1 MPMSERRKLK
11 KDIKYIRQYYPGC
24 DVSSFRRKKIIDP
37 DKRLIKIRN
46 VPDDDIIRLLGHRA
60 AGSLYSSLHP
70 PLDELIEKFDPI
82 KELVEASDGAKMG
95 DRMKFVQFIDGM
107 IGPHAPWLRM
117 RSYFNRFRGVDTVI
131 DAGKVLLEM
140 RERDVEAA
148 VKPLIE
154 TEVFD
159 TARTYL
165 RSINPEGYSHRM
177 DETELLFDVRRRC
190 LLNFETGYIDYVKD
204 MNAETLDKPITLG
217 FPVDSVDARSINVM
231 YRWDLNPYKGRTEI
245 LMLLSRIVQIKIL
258 GGFKPDL
265 LNNY

>member
-11 KDIKYIRQYYPGC
+11 KDVKYVRQFYPGL
-24 DVSSFRRKKIIDP
+24 DGSSFRRKKIMDP

-70 PLDELIEKFDPI
+70 PLDELIEKYDPI
-82 KELVEASDGAKMG
+82 KELIEATDGAKMG
-95 DRMKFVQFIDGM
+95 DRMKFVQFIDTM
-107 IGPHAPWLRM
+107 IGPHAPWLRL
-117 RSYFNRFRGVDTVI
+117 RSYFNRFRGVDTVLN
-131 DAGKVLLEM
+131 AGTVLLEM
-140 RERDVEAA
+140 RERDCEAA

-165 RSINPEGYSHRM
+165 RSINPEGYSHRT
-177 DETELLFDVRRRC
+177 DETELVFDVRRRC
-190 LLNFETGYIDYVKD
+190 ILNFDTGYVDYVKD

-231 YRWDLNPYKGRTEI
+231 YWWDLNSFKNRTEI
-245 LMLLSRIVQIKIL
+245 LMLLSRIAQIKIL
-258 GGFKPDL
+258 GGFNPEL
-265 LNNY
+265 LNDY

>member
-1 MPMSERRKLK
+1 MPKSERRNLK
-11 KDIKYIRQYYPGC
+11 KDVKYQRQFYPGC
-24 DVSSFRRKKIIDP
+24 DSSSLRRIKIMDP
-37 DKRLIKIRN
+37 DKRLIKIRH

-82 KELVEASDGAKMG
+82 KELVIPSNGAKMG
-95 DRMKFVQFIDGM
+95 DRMKYVQFIDAM
-107 IGPHAPWLRM
+107 IGPYAPWLRL
-117 RSYFNRFRGVDTVI
+117 RSYFTRFRGVDTVI
-131 DAGKVLLEM
+131 SAENVLLEM
-140 RERDVEAA
+140 RERDCEAS

-165 RSINPEGYSHRM
+165 RSINPEGYSHRT
-177 DETELLFDVRRRC
+177 DETELIFDVRRRC
-190 LLNFETGYIDYVKD
+190 LLNFETGYVDYVKD

-231 YRWDLNPYKGRTEI
+231 YRWDLNPYKGRTEV
-245 LMLLSRIVQIKIL
+245 LMLLSRVAQIKIL
-258 GGFKPDL
+258 GGFNPEL
-265 LNNY
+265 LNDY